1 MNINRIKK
9 IFLISLLSFS
19 PLLAS
24 CNAKENEG
32 DNIVFIKDDKVRVT
46 LIDSKHVIKSS
57 ESIVTQKG
65 NDVIFN
71 IEFEENYTIDSCSIW
86 KAKIEVD
93 DKNPEKCLLTIP
105 SVTKDTRFTVIGKE
119 IQNRIIYEFK
129 EGIYKNKNYY
139 IQNYTSTRR
148 KRVNTINAEE
158 VICPGYAFIGWNTK
172 EDYTG
177 KFITAGSRFTP
188 FKKQRSLY
196 AVYKKE
202 ADEKLFR
209 YKGIDSTSVEI
220 ESYIGEATNSLVMP
234 SKIDGKDVVSIGE
247 KFNLSFDIDELILP
261 KTLKTINKEARF
273 AGKITKL
280 FFYDTLNEVYDENF
294 NNVEKIH
301 IIANERPKFI
311 YNDFAFFAD
320 AIDNMIVPDFKETIY
335 LYSGCS
341 FTYGCYSEFL
351 EQILGYKYSVYN
363 LGLIGGI
370 SAYFQFD
377 IITNYIRK
385 NDILI
390 HAPEEGAPAQFLFYK
405 YVDERMFI
413 MCESNYDLL
422 TVPTMDHMV
431 SYFEAFRIYK
441 ASKNKI
447 RRYNKYEDVNTH
459 FNDRG
464 DYVTNRPFYDLSE
477 YDKQYGVVP
486 YSPALDFV
494 KEDVMQKFEPY
505 YKKINEKGAKTLF
518 SYSPMNRQAIPLDEI
533 KNIELFDEGIKKY
546 FLNHPY
552 VSVISNLNDYIFDG
566 RYFFDADYHLNSEGA
581 KIRTQKLGNDIVKYL
596 DSQLS

>member
-1 MNINRIKK
+1 MNIKRIKK

-24 CNAKENEG
+24 CNANKNEG
-32 DNIVFIKDDKVRVT
+32 DDIVFVKDNKVKVT

-57 ESIVTQKG
+57 ESVATQKG
-65 NDVIFN
+65 NDVIFD
-71 IEFEENYTIDSCSIW
+71 IEFEENYTFDSCSIRR
-86 KAKIEVD
+86 AIVEVD
-93 DKNPEKCLLTIP
+93 DKNPEKCRITILN
-105 SVTKDTRFTVIGKE
+105 VTRDTRFGVIGKE

-129 EGIYKNKNYY
+129 DGSYKNKNYY

-148 KRVNTINAEE
+148 KRVNTVNAEG

-188 FKKQRSLY
+188 FKKQRTLY

-202 ADEKLFR
+202 TDEKLFT
-209 YKGIDSTSVEI
+209 YKRIDSSSVEI
-220 ESYIGEATNSLVMP
+220 ESYIGEATNSLVIP
-234 SKIDGKDVVSIGE
+234 SKIDDKDVVSISE
-247 KFNLSFDIDELILP
+247 KFGLSFDIDEIILP
-261 KTLKTINKEARF
+261 KTLKAIKKEVRF

-280 FFYDTLNEVYDENF
+280 FFYDTLNEVYDESF

-301 IIANERPKFI
+301 IIANENPKFV

-320 AIDNMIVPDFKETIY
+320 AIDNMIVPDFKESVY

-370 SAYFQFD
+370 SAYFQLD

-390 HAPEEGAPAQFLFYK
+390 HAPEEAAPAQFLFFK

-422 TVPTMDHMV
+422 TIPTMDHMV
-431 SYFEAFRIYK
+431 SYFEAFRTYK
-441 ASKNKI
+441 ISKNKI
-447 RRYNKYEDVNTH
+447 KRYNKYENVNIR
-459 FNDRG
+459 FNEKG
-464 DYVTNRPFYDLSE
+464 DYVTNRPFYDLPE

-486 YSPALDFV
+486 YSPALDFA
-494 KEDVMQKFEPY
+494 KQDVMQNFEPY
-505 YKKINEKGAKTLF
+505 YQKINEKGAKTLF
-518 SYSPMNRQAIPLDEI
+518 SYSPMNRQAIPNDDVQ
-533 KNIELFDEGIKKY
+533 NIELFDNGIKEY
-546 FLNHPY
+546 FKNHKY
-552 VSVISNLNDYIFDG
+552 VSVISSLNDYIFNG
-566 RYFFDADYHLNSEGA
+566 RYFFDADYHLNNEGA
-581 KIRTQKLGNDIVKYL
+581 KIRTQKLGNDIIKYL
-596 DSQLS
+596 DSQVS

>member
-9 IFLISLLSFS
+9 IFLITLLSFS
-19 PLLAS
+19 PLLSS
-24 CNAKENEG
+24 CNVKENGG
-32 DNIVFIKDDKVRVT
+32 DNIVFAKDDKVRVT

-65 NDVIFN
+65 SDVIFN

-93 DKNPEKCLLTIP
+93 EKHPEKCLLTIP

-129 EGIYKNKNYY
+129 DGIYKNKNYY

-202 ADEKLFR
+202 ADEKIFR

-220 ESYIGEATNSLVMP
+220 ESYIGEATNSLVIP

-261 KTLKTINKEARF
+261 KTLKIINKEARF

-301 IIANERPKFI
+301 IIANEKPKFI

-370 SAYFQFD
+370 SAYFQLD

-390 HAPEEGAPAQFLFYK
+390 HAPEEGAPAQFLFFK

-422 TVPTMDHMV
+422 TIPAMDHMV
-431 SYFEAFRIYK
+431 SYFEAFKTYK
-441 ASKNKI
+441 TSKNKI
-447 RRYNKYEDVNTH
+447 RRYNKYEDINTR

-464 DYVTNRPFYDLSE
+464 DYVTNRPFYDLPE

-486 YSPALDFV
+486 YSPALDFA
-494 KEDVMQKFEPY
+494 KEDAMKNFEPY

-566 RYFFDADYHLNSEGA
+566 RYFFDADYHLNNEGA
-581 KIRTQKLGNDIVKYL
+581 KIRTQKLGDDIVKYL
-596 DSQLS
+596 DSQVF